1 MIYWITGSYLLGSF
15 AGYLI
20 GRGRTQNTIEDVI
33 DSLCEQGFLKHSQ
46 DPKTGEVEIKKWN
59 SLDQLGVIV
68 MEVLVFCLFFAV
80 LTLGAIVFFIHD
92 KIDNNQQKIWEA
104 TRLIKQANADIQD
117 ALSRNQEIMLRTMD
131 VLKQFEDESEVL
143 ELVEDIEDEYDFD
156 LRRLD

>member
-1 MIYWITGSYLLGSF
+1 
-15 AGYLI
+15 
-20 GRGRTQNTIEDVI
+20 
-33 DSLCEQGFLKHSQ
+33 
-46 DPKTGEVEIKKWN
+46 
-59 SLDQLGVIV
+59 

-104 TRLIKQANADIQD
+104 TRLIKQANEDIQD
-117 ALSRNQEIMLRTMD
+117 SLSRNQEVMLRTMN
-131 VLKQFEDESEVL
+131 VLKQFEDEPEVL